1 MPTYPNGN
9 QLGTME
15 RKASTQ
21 GRKRGA
27 RCGKGQ
33 RGGTTD
39 VMQLLPEMRRE
50 LVVDTYTTWWRNDG
64 RYNNEEESRKNNT
77 DTIKP

>member
-9 QLGTME
+9 PLGTME

-27 RCGKGQ
+27 GCGMGQ

-39 VMQLLPEMRRE
+39 VMQL
-50 LVVDTYTTWWRNDG
+50 
-64 RYNNEEESRKNNT
+64 
-77 DTIKP
+77 